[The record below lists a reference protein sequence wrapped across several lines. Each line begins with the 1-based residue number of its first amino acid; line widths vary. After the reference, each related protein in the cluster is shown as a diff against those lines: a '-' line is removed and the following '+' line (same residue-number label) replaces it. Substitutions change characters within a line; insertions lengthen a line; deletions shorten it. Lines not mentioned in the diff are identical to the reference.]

1 MKKINIYAK
10 LSLLV
15 LTGSIITLSACDN
28 QSEEAHNEA
37 IKNGLDALISENYDK
52 AEVYFEIASEEKDND
67 ERTQTLLAQTV
78 SFNQA
83 KKLFNEGDLMKA
95 SEKAQKVVGLS
106 NGSEALV
113 EKASALVEDVDKVNN
128 KTVTFQ
134 SIYDEAN
141 QLFIDGKNEE
151 ALEKIERLLQEE
163 EIRENYYV
171 TIKEPSDKLKSS
183 IEMNLSEGEVIGI
196 EEKEELTE
204 TGYTYNDFK
213 GMYALFE
220 ATPYQSPIQY
230 VVLLT
235 DSHLIDGLQASSYLV
250 SNILDKRVEDDLLQI
265 DYFSPETEENSAGSG
280 HL

>member
-113 EKASALVEDVDKVNN
+113 EKASAL
-128 KTVTFQ
+128 
-134 SIYDEAN
+134 
-141 QLFIDGKNEE
+141 
-151 ALEKIERLLQEE
+151 
-163 EIRENYYV
+163 
-171 TIKEPSDKLKSS
+171 
-183 IEMNLSEGEVIGI
+183 
-196 EEKEELTE
+196 
-204 TGYTYNDFK
+204 
-213 GMYALFE
+213 
-220 ATPYQSPIQY
+220 
-230 VVLLT
+230 
-235 DSHLIDGLQASSYLV
+235 
-250 SNILDKRVEDDLLQI
+250 
-265 DYFSPETEENSAGSG
+265 
-280 HL
+280 